1 MIGSRSATSVRCA
14 WILTCVLLVALPI
27 LAWYDRAAWLAVR
40 STLLLALGVGAIA
53 LPLGTALALL
63 VVRTDLPG
71 RGAMMLALGTL
82 LLVPLYL
89 QAAGW
94 DAGFGR
100 LGWHSMA
107 YGRLAEPLLDGWRA
121 AVWIHAAASVPWV
134 ALIVGLAVAHAEPEL
149 EEQSLLDAGPARV
162 FFRLTLRRSLA
173 GMAVA
178 AAWILVSA
186 AGEMAVTNIYQVSN
200 VADVLHV
207 GFRLGDTAEQA
218 GMRTLPTLG
227 VLAGLVMIAVVLVA
241 GVAPPGVGTM
251 QRGPYRFPLDRWK
264 WPAALATATVVVL
277 LAGVPLANLCY
288 QAGAVAQ
295 VDGGESARHWSAS
308 EFARLV
314 GAVPYRYREE
324 IGWTLLIGALSAA
337 LSVSLAAPLA
347 WWARGGK
354 WRWWLAV
361 VPAAICWALPGPLI
375 GLGVIALLNRGELPV
390 LVWLYDRTVM
400 APVLAMTIR
409 SLPLCTLMLWYSLR
423 FVPDDVLDAAAT
435 EGAGPLAR
443 FWRIVA
449 PQRVAAGAAAFLA
462 AAAISMGDVAASILV
477 TPPGVTTVAIRVFG
491 LIHYGVDDQV
501 AALSLVTAVGS
512 VAMAVAAVGLAR
524 RALRIMRTTR

>member
-1 MIGSRSATSVRCA
+1 
-14 WILTCVLLVALPI
+14 
-27 LAWYDRAAWLAVR
+27 
-40 STLLLALGVGAIA
+40 
-53 LPLGTALALL
+53 
-63 VVRTDLPG
+63 
-71 RGAMMLALGTL
+71 
-82 LLVPLYL
+82 
-89 QAAGW
+89 
-94 DAGFGR
+94 
-100 LGWHSMA
+100 
-107 YGRLAEPLLDGWRA
+107 
-121 AVWIHAAASVPWV
+121 
-134 ALIVGLAVAHAEPEL
+134 
-149 EEQSLLDAGPARV
+149 
-162 FFRLTLRRSLA
+162 
-173 GMAVA
+173 
-178 AAWILVSA
+178 
-186 AGEMAVTNIYQVSN
+186 

-347 WWARGGK
+347 WWARAGK

-361 VPAAICWALPGPLI
+361 VPAAVCWALPGPLI

-462 AAAISMGDVAASILV
+462 ASAISMGDVAASILV

-512 VAMAVAAVGLAR
+512 VAVAVAAVGLAR
-524 RALRIMRTTR
+524 RALRIVRTTR

>member
-1 MIGSRSATSVRCA
+1 MIGSRSTTSVRCA
-14 WILTCVLLVALPI
+14 LILACALLVALPI

-40 STLLLALGVGAIA
+40 STLLLALDVGVIS
-53 LPLGTALALL
+53 LPLGTVLALL
-63 VVRTDLPG
+63 LVRTDLPG
-71 RGAMMLALGTL
+71 RRAWMFALGTL

-94 DAGFGR
+94 DAGFGK

-107 YGRLAEPLLDGWRA
+107 YGRLAVPLLEGWRA

-134 ALIVGLAVAHAEPEL
+134 ALIVGLALAHTEPEL
-149 EEQSLLDAGPARV
+149 EEQSLLDASPLRV

-173 GMAVA
+173 GTAVA
-178 AAWILVSA
+178 AAWILMSA

-200 VADVLHV
+200 LADVLHV

-218 GMRTLPTLG
+218 GLRTLPTLV
-227 VLAGLVMIAVVLVA
+227 VLAGLVMVALILVA
-241 GVAPPGVGTM
+241 GVAPPGAGTM
-251 QRGPYRFPLDRWK
+251 QRGPHRFSLGRWK
-264 WPAALATATVVVL
+264 WPAAVATTLVVLL

-288 QAGAVAQ
+288 RAGLVSNT
-295 VDGGESARHWSAS
+295 VDGTTTSLWSAT

-314 GAVPYRYREE
+314 GAVPFRYREE
-324 IGWTLLIGALSAA
+324 IGWTLLIGVLSAA
-337 LSVSLAAPLA
+337 LSVALAAPLA

-354 WRWWLAV
+354 WRWWLAT
-361 VPAAICWALPGPLI
+361 VPAAVCWALPGPLI
-375 GLGVIALLNRGELPV
+375 GLGVIALLNRGELPFV
-390 LVWLYDRTVM
+390 VWLYDRTVA
-400 APVLAMTIR
+400 APVLAMTVR
-409 SLPLCTLMLWYSLR
+409 SLPLCILMLWYALR
-423 FVPDDVLDAAAT
+423 FVPDDVLDAAAA

-462 AAAISMGDVAASILV
+462 AAAISMGDVSASILV

-501 AALSLVTAVGS
+501 AALCLVGATG
-512 VAMAVAAVGLAR
+512 AVALAAAAVWLSCR
-524 RALRIMRTTR
+524 SLRAGGPRA